1 MACSETVPWPQC
13 RARSTMRRI
22 PYSPRVDTWKA
33 VGGKEFPS
41 TSLGIV
47 GARSPNEKAEI
58 GFLTAAPAEARSRL
72 RRRGGPTSSGPTAR
86 GPPLRGRRH
95 RQLAD
100 LREERHEVEVMLRSA
115 DLVAFEGHH
124 LDGRELH
131 TLVGRRNRSHLRGQ
145 LAAVRPFP
153 GDLEDHG
160 VRPLDDPGDRALRV
174 GKRLP
179 PALAELDDRVR
190 ALDPPLR

>member
-47 GARSPNEKAEI
+47 GALQPNEKAEI
-58 GFLTAAPAEARSRL
+58 GLSYGRTRPSALTPPLPRWAHEQRAHRAR
-72 RRRGGPTSSGPTAR
+72 
-86 GPPLRGRRH
+86 PPLRGRRH

-115 DLVAFEGHH
+115 DLVAFEG
-124 LDGRELH
+124 L
-131 TLVGRRNRSHLRGQ
+131 
-145 LAAVRPFP
+145 
-153 GDLEDHG
+153 
-160 VRPLDDPGDRALRV
+160 
-174 GKRLP
+174 
-179 PALAELDDRVR
+179 
-190 ALDPPLR
+190 